1 MTNLMSVNR
10 YTTRRW
16 LKKRWFWLAVNIA
29 AALPMIILFWQWGTG
44 GLSVNPISDL
54 TIRTG
59 KTALI
64 LMMLSLACTPANIL
78 FGFRKALTVRKSL
91 GLWAFAY
98 AAVHLWI
105 FFGVDYRFDWGFILD
120 DTLLTKR
127 YIFVGLAAFLT
138 LLPLA
143 ITSTRGWMRRLGR
156 NWTRLH
162 KLAYVAGVLIV
173 LHFLW
178 LAKGGRIEPFVYA
191 AILSFLMIVRIP
203 LVRRRAVQFRRRIN
217 GARSA
222 SRPAKQTRQP
232 APGPMD
238 PLPNTERLEA
248 RRIATP
254 IHPG

>member
-1 MTNLMSVNR
+1 MSVNR
-10 YTTRRW
+10 YTTRGW

-29 AALPMIILFWQWGTG
+29 AALPLIILFWQWGLG

-59 KTALI
+59 KAALI

-127 YIFVGLAAFLT
+127 YIFIGLAAFLT

-162 KLAYVAGVLIV
+162 KLTYVAGALIV

-178 LAKGGRIEPFVYA
+178 LAKGGRIEPFIYA
-191 AILSFLMIVRIP
+191 AILSLLMIVRIP
-203 LVRRRAVQFRRRIN
+203 PVRRRAVQLRRRISD
-217 GARSA
+217 ARTIGRPTKRPRRTA
-222 SRPAKQTRQP
+222 SGPAD
-232 APGPMD
+232 A
-238 PLPNTERLEA
+238 LPNKAERLDA
-248 RRIATP
+248 RPMATSA
-254 IHPG
+254 HSG

>member
-1 MTNLMSVNR
+1 MSVKR
-10 YTTRRW
+10 YTTRGW
-16 LKKRWFWLAVNIA
+16 LKKNWFWLAVNIG
-29 AALPMIILFWQWGTG
+29 AALPMIILFAQWGTDN
-44 GLSVNPISDL
+44 LSVNPISDL

-105 FFGVDYRFDWGFILD
+105 FFGVDYRFDWEFILD

-127 YIFVGLAAFLT
+127 YIYVGLTAFLV

-162 KLAYVAGVLIV
+162 KLAYLAGVLIV

-178 LAKGGRIEPFVYA
+178 LAKGGRIAPFVYA
-191 AILSFLMIVRIP
+191 AILTFLLVVRIP
-203 LVRRRAVQFRRRIN
+203 PVRRRAVQFRRRIR
-217 GARSA
+217 GPRSA
-222 SRPAKQTRQP
+222 GRFTKKTSHP
-232 APGPMD
+232 APTGSNS
-238 PLPNTERLEA
+238 LPSAERLEVA
-248 RRIATP
+248 PVTTP
-254 IHPG
+254 VGSG